1 MKNVFAKIFVNCIWA
16 IFSWDFLGLFG
27 TFWDFLGLFG
37 TFWDFLGLF
46 GTFWDFLGPLVRLI
60 QSLNNKSN
68 QK

>member
-1 MKNVFAKIFVNCIWA
+1 MGYL
-16 IFSWDFLGLFG
+16 LGLFG

>member
-37 TFWDFLGLF
+37 TFWDFLG
-46 GTFWDFLGPLVRLI
+46 PLVRLI